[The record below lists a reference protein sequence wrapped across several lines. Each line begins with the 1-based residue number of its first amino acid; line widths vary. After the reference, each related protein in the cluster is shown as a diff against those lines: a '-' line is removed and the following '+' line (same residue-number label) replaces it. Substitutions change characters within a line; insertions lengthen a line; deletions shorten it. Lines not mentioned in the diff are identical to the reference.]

1 MLTPLLG
8 MGAQNETTMTQR
20 ILAAAALATVIFTSC
35 DKKDT
40 PAPPVDPNAFS
51 VSTSGSITT
60 VKNLPADTI
69 IGLASTGQPVG
80 AGKYSFFS
88 LETRQWI
95 SNSDSATTK
104 WDLAFSGTTIRV
116 NNATSGP
123 GNGGAF
129 VYVGTFDALTAI
141 PIDSTFRIDNHPTS
155 YAIPKGSGKGWYNY
169 DGANNLLTP
178 IPGRVLVIKTASGK
192 YAKVE
197 ILNYYKGGVTPSAT
211 ASDAI
216 KINEQRYY
224 TFRFIYQSNGTLNF

>member
-1 MLTPLLG
+1 MKTLFISLVTLSV
-8 MGAQNETTMTQR
+8 
-20 ILAAAALATVIFTSC
+20 LATSC
-35 DKKDT
+35 TKDKVPAPT
-40 PAPPVDPNAFS
+40 PADPNAFNVS
-51 VSTSGSITT
+51 VAGKIVS

-69 IGLASTGQPVG
+69 IGISGIGQPFG

-88 LETRQWI
+88 LETNSWVP
-95 SNSDSATTK
+95 NSDSATTK

-129 VYVGTFDALTAI
+129 VWVGAFDNLAAI
-141 PIDSTFRIDNHPTS
+141 PVDSVFRIDNHPVS
-155 YAIPKGSGKGWYNY
+155 YGIAKGSGKGWYNY

-178 IPGRVLVIKTASGK
+178 IPGRVLVIKTATGK

-197 ILNYYKGGVTPSAT
+197 ILNYYRGGVTPAAT
-211 ASDAI
+211 ATDAI

-224 TFRFIYQSNGTLNF
+224 TFRYTFSASTTF

>member
-1 MLTPLLG
+1 
-8 MGAQNETTMTQR
+8 MTKR
-20 ILAAAALATVIFTSC
+20 ILAAAVFATLVFTSC
-35 DKKDT
+35 DKDET
-40 PAPPVDPNAFS
+40 PAPPADPNAFS
-51 VSTSGSITT
+51 VSTSGNITT

-69 IGLASTGQPVG
+69 IGLTAQGQPYG

-88 LETRQWI
+88 LETGQWI

-104 WDLAFSGTTIRV
+104 WDLAFAGTTIRV

-129 VYVGTFDALTAI
+129 VYVGTFDALTSV
-141 PIDSTFRIDNHPTS
+141 PVDSTFRIDNHPVS
-155 YAIPKGSGKGWYNY
+155 YAITRGSGKGWYNY

-211 ASDAI
+211 ASDNV

-224 TFRFIYQSNGTLNF
+224 SFRYRFQGNGTLNF

>member
-1 MLTPLLG
+1 
-8 MGAQNETTMTQR
+8 MTKR
-20 ILAAAALATVIFTSC
+20 ILAVAISATVFFASC
-35 DKKDT
+35 DKEET
-40 PAPPVDPNAFS
+40 PAPPADPNAFS
-51 VSTSGSITT
+51 ISTSASITT

-69 IGLASTGQPVG
+69 IGLSPIGQPIG

-88 LETRQWI
+88 LETGQWI
-95 SNSDSATTK
+95 NNSDSATTK
-104 WDLAFSGTTIRV
+104 WDLAFAGTTIRV

-123 GNGGAF
+123 GTGGAF
-129 VYVGTFDALTAI
+129 VYVGTFDALTSV
-141 PIDSTFRIDNHPTS
+141 PVDSTFRIDNHPTS
-155 YAIPKGSGKGWYNY
+155 YAILKGSGKGWYNY

-211 ASDAI
+211 ASDDI

-224 TFRFIYQSNGTLNF
+224 SFRYKYQGNGTVNF

>member
-1 MLTPLLG
+1 MKIT
-8 MGAQNETTMTQR
+8 
-20 ILAAAALATVIFTSC
+20 IIAAAVSVTTLFTACTKDKVEQPSIDPRGFNVSVSGKIATVS
-35 DKKDT
+35 
-40 PAPPVDPNAFS
+40 
-51 VSTSGSITT
+51 
-60 VKNLPADTI
+60 NLPADTI
-69 IGLASTGQPVG
+69 IGLAPSGQPIG

-88 LETRQWI
+88 LETNTWV
-95 SNSDSATTK
+95 SNADSATTK
-104 WDLAFSGTTIRV
+104 WDLAFAGTTIRI

-129 VYVGTFDALTAI
+129 VYAGVFDALSAV
-141 PIDSTFRIDNHPTS
+141 PVDSVFRIDNHPTA

-178 IPGRVLVIKTASGK
+178 IPGRVMVIKTASGK

-211 ASDAI
+211 APDNV

-224 TFRFIYQSNGTLNF
+224 KFRYTYQVNGTKTF

>member
-1 MLTPLLG
+1 
-8 MGAQNETTMTQR
+8 MTKR
-20 ILAAAALATVIFTSC
+20 ILAAAVVATVFFTSC
-35 DKKDT
+35 DKDDT
-40 PAPPVDPNAFS
+40 PAPPADPNAFS
-51 VSTSGSITT
+51 VSTSGTVTT

-69 IGLASTGQPVG
+69 IGLTAQGQPYG

-88 LETRQWI
+88 LETGQWI
-95 SNSDSATTK
+95 NNSDSATNK

-123 GNGGAF
+123 GTGGAF
-129 VYVGTFDALTAI
+129 VYVGTFDALTSV
-141 PIDSTFRIDNHPTS
+141 PVDSTFRIDNHPVS
-155 YAIPKGSGKGWYNY
+155 YAIMKGSGKGWYNY

-211 ASDAI
+211 ASDDV

-224 TFRFIYQSNGTLNF
+224 SFRYRYQGNGTMNF